1 MSPRHLHQR
10 AARGQAL
17 VEFLGLALVLVP
29 IFLLLP
35 MIAKY
40 QDMVH
45 STEMAARYVAFDAT
59 IRNDAANGG
68 WKPDGQ
74 LAGEV
79 RRRFF
84 SNPTAPIKTND
95 VPGDFKAHQNLFWRD
110 PLNNSLIRSFDND
123 VGVSFGE
130 TASTNQAAGFRGASD
145 DTVFVNHGALD
156 LNARGIFRGNVSV
169 TVANLPA
176 TLNGPTHSYDG
187 LKAIN
192 LVLRRHVDLVPDA
205 WTAKN
210 PNDVI
215 SHIDGGIVNP
225 GVIYASLSNIIN
237 PAVGLMEI
245 PGGVCMTCGPK
256 IGKLDYWREE
266 VPTDRIAH

>member
-1 MSPRHLHQR
+1 MRTRLRP
-10 AARGQAL
+10 ARGQAL

-29 IFLLLP
+29 ILLLLP

-40 QDMVH
+40 QDMAH

-68 WKPDGQ
+68 WKPNDQ

-130 TASTNQAAGFRGASD
+130 TASTSRAAGFRGASD
-145 DTVFVNHGALD
+145 GTVFLNHGLLNLD
-156 LNARGIFRGNVSV
+156 ARGIFRGNVSV
-169 TVANLPA
+169 TVANVPA

-192 LVLRRHVDLVPDA
+192 LVLRRHMDLVPDA
-205 WTAKN
+205 WTAHDAADVASHLSN
-210 PNDVI
+210 PL
-215 SHIDGGIVNP
+215 VNP
-225 GVIYASLSNIIN
+225 GTGPV
-237 PAVGLMEI
+237 PAVLKAATDAAALVMES
-245 PGGVCMTCGPK
+245 PGGVCAHCGPK
-256 IGKLDYWREE
+256 IGKLDYWREV
-266 VPTDRIAH
+266 VPADRIAH

>member
-1 MSPRHLHQR
+1 MNPRPVRER

-29 IFLLLP
+29 ILLLLP

-59 IRNDAANGG
+59 IRNDATTG
-68 WKPDGQ
+68 WKPNDQ

-95 VPGDFKAHQNLFWRD
+95 VPGDFAAHQNLFWRD
-110 PLNNSLIRSFDND
+110 PLNNALIRSFDND
-123 VGVSFGE
+123 VGVSFGA
-130 TASTNQAAGFRGASD
+130 TGSTDRAAGFAGASD
-145 DTVFVNHGALD
+145 GTPFRNHGALD
-156 LNARGIFRGNVSV
+156 LDARGIFRGSVSV
-169 TVANLPA
+169 TVANVPA

-205 WTAKN
+205 WTSVDA
-210 PNDVI
+210 DAVI
-215 SHIDGGIVNP
+215 GHIDGALVNP
-225 GVIYASLSNIIN
+225 GAALGPLKALVD
-237 PAVGLMEI
+237 PAVMLMES
-245 PGGVCMTCGPK
+245 PGGLCAHCGPK
-256 IGKLDYWREE
+256 IGELDYWREV
-266 VPTDRIAH
+266 VPADRIAH

>member
-1 MSPRHLHQR
+1 MSPPYLHER

-17 VEFLGLALVLVP
+17 VEFLGMALVLVP

-68 WKPDGQ
+68 WKPDDQ

-110 PLNNSLIRSFDND
+110 PLNNALIRSFDND

-130 TASTNQAAGFRGASD
+130 TASTDRAAGFRGASD
-145 DTVFVNHGALD
+145 DTVFVNHDALD
-156 LNARGIFRGNVSV
+156 LHARGIFRGNVSV

-176 TLNGPTHSYDG
+176 TLNGPTHTYDG

-205 WTAKN
+205 WTAKG
-210 PNDVI
+210 PDDVI
-215 SHIDGGIVNP
+215 SHIDGDAVNP
-225 GVIYASLSNIIN
+225 GVALAPLSAVID
-237 PAVGLMEI
+237 PAVMLMELPRGI
-245 PGGVCMTCGPK
+245 CPHCGPK
-256 IGKLDYWREE
+256 IGQLDYWREE
-266 VPTDRIAH
+266 VPTDRLVH